1 MRMKPTSA
9 RLAILFAIALI
20 GCAILVMRTGV
31 FGGKQSD
38 YRSATKRTRRERL
51 DTASLPHSTPSRM
64 TGRTYIR
71 RNIPVLGLA
80 HTVFV
85 DDATGKLEVVESQ
98 QLRTDGSY
106 DIKLD
111 DNMLASFA
119 GILIDLPGHGF
130 VFLDR
135 DTCKQPEVDIQLV
148 FTEIPDFK
156 PGDGKLALLVDDI
169 FPLDVTSLFAEW
181 APVLQQ
187 RLGAVPGTS
196 FLRTTAD
203 NKGCYFVTG
212 LARGKAMRQ
221 VSGQVTDEKG
231 RPVSANIAIWMGKR
245 ISGPCLLNVASSGDG
260 KFNFS
265 VDSEASVSIGVW
277 DSVHRLVS
285 EPKYIAADTVSLVAR
300 PAGLADVI
308 VQEGG
313 SGEPVQG
320 LVFDTERQAD
330 MYNGN
335 RKPGAEAEF
344 AGSRMTDPSGHARLL
359 LPVGTYALV
368 VRDAT
373 TKGGIRW
380 ELPER
385 RISVRPGG
393 PAARVQ
399 LRATRMRARTLIPV
413 QGIDP
418 K

>member
-1 MRMKPTSA
+1 MHMKPTSA

-85 DDATGKLEVVESQ
+85 EDATGKLEVVGSQ

-130 VFLDR
+130 TFLDR
-135 DTCKQPEVDIQLV
+135 ETCKKPDVDIQLA
-148 FTEIPDFK
+148 FADIPDFNLK
-156 PGDGKLALLVDDI
+156 DGSLALLVDGL
-169 FPLDVTSLFAEW
+169 FPLDLTPLIAKW
-181 APVLQQ
+181 TPVLQQ
-187 RLGAVPGTS
+187 RLGAIPGTT
-196 FLRTTAD
+196 LLATTAD
-203 NKGCYFVTG
+203 KKGCYYQTG
-212 LARGKAMRQ
+212 LTSGPLRKIA
-221 VSGQVTDEKG
+221 GQVTDVKG
-231 RPVSANIAIWMGKR
+231 KPIAANVSIWMGKN
-245 ISGPCLLNVASSGDG
+245 ISGPAYLNVSSSADG
-260 KFNFS
+260 TFDFK
-265 VDSEASVSIGVW
+265 VDSSASVSISVW
-277 DSVHRLVS
+277 DPVRRLVS
-285 EPKYIAADTVSLVAR
+285 EPTYIAGDTVMLVAK

-335 RKPGAEAEF
+335 RKPSMQAEF

-368 VRDAT
+368 VRDTT
-373 TKGGIRW
+373 TKGGTRW

-399 LRATRMRARTLIPV
+399 LRATRMRARNLIPV
-413 QGIDP
+413 QGVDP
-418 K
+418 Q

>member
-1 MRMKPTSA
+1 MKPTSA

-20 GCAILVMRTGV
+20 GCAVLVMRTGV

-85 DDATGKLEVVESQ
+85 DDATGKLEVVGSQ

-130 VFLDR
+130 TFLDR
-135 DTCKQPEVDIQLV
+135 ETCKKPDVDIQLA
-148 FTEIPDFK
+148 FADIPDFNPK
-156 PGDGKLALLVDDI
+156 EGSLALLVDGL
-169 FPLDVTSLFAEW
+169 FPLDLTPLIAKW
-181 APVLQQ
+181 TPVLQQ
-187 RLGAVPGTS
+187 RLGAIPGAT
-196 FLRTTAD
+196 LLATTAD
-203 NKGCYFVTG
+203 KKGCYYQTG
-212 LARGKAMRQ
+212 LTSGKLRKI
-221 VSGQVTDEKG
+221 SGRVTDGKG
-231 RPVSANIAIWMGKR
+231 KPIAANVSIWMGKN
-245 ISGPCLLNVASSGDG
+245 ISGPGYLNVASSADG
-260 KFNFS
+260 TFNFEI
-265 VDSEASVSIGVW
+265 DAAASVSISVW
-277 DSVHRLVS
+277 DPVHRLVS
-285 EPKYIAADTVSLVAR
+285 EPTYIAGDTVTLVAQ
-300 PAGLADVI
+300 PAGIADVL
-308 VQEGG
+308 VTEGG

-335 RKPGAEAEF
+335 RKPGAKAEF

-359 LPVGTYALV
+359 LPVGTYALL
-368 VRDAT
+368 VRDTT
-373 TKGGIRW
+373 TKGGVRW

-399 LRATRMRARTLIPV
+399 LRATRIRARTLIPV
-413 QGIDP
+413 KGVDP
-418 K
+418 Q

>member
-1 MRMKPTSA
+1 MKPTSA

-20 GCAILVMRTGV
+20 GCAVLVMRTGV

-85 DDATGKLEVVESQ
+85 DDATGKLEVVGSQ

-130 VFLDR
+130 TFFDR
-135 DTCKQPEVDIQLV
+135 ETCKKPDVDIQLA
-148 FTEIPDFK
+148 FADIPDFNPK
-156 PGDGKLALLVDDI
+156 EGSLALLVDGL
-169 FPLDVTSLFAEW
+169 FPLDLTPLIAKW
-181 APVLQQ
+181 TPVLQQ
-187 RLGAVPGTS
+187 RLGAIPGAT
-196 FLRTTAD
+196 LLATTAD
-203 NKGCYFVTG
+203 KKGCYYQTG
-212 LARGKAMRQ
+212 LTSGKLRKI
-221 VSGQVTDEKG
+221 SGRVTDGKG
-231 RPVSANIAIWMGKR
+231 KPIAANVSIWMGKN
-245 ISGPCLLNVASSGDG
+245 ISGPGYLNVASSADG
-260 KFNFS
+260 SFNFEI
-265 VDSEASVSIGVW
+265 DAAASVSISVW
-277 DSVHRLVS
+277 DPVHRLVS
-285 EPKYIAADTVSLVAR
+285 EPTYIAGDTVTLVAQ
-300 PAGLADVI
+300 PAGIADVL
-308 VQEGG
+308 VTEGG

-335 RKPGAEAEF
+335 RKPGAKAEF
-344 AGSRMTDPSGHARLL
+344 AASRMTDPSGHARLL
-359 LPVGTYALV
+359 LPVGTYALL
-368 VRDAT
+368 VRDTT
-373 TKGGIRW
+373 TKGGVRW

-399 LRATRMRARTLIPV
+399 LRATRIRARTLIPV
-413 QGIDP
+413 KGVDP
-418 K
+418 Q

>member
-38 YRSATKRTRRERL
+38 YRNATKRPRRERL
-51 DTASLPHSTPSRM
+51 DTASLPHSTPSKM

-80 HTVFV
+80 HTIFV
-85 DDATGKLEVVESQ
+85 DDTTGKLEVVGSQ
-98 QLRTDGSY
+98 QLRTDGTY
-106 DIKLD
+106 DIKLE

-130 VFLDR
+130 TFLDR
-135 DTCKQPEVDIQLV
+135 ETCKKPDVDIQLA
-148 FTEIPDFK
+148 FADIPDFNLK
-156 PGDGKLALLVDDI
+156 DGSLALLVDGS
-169 FPLDVTSLFAEW
+169 FPLDLTPLIAKW
-181 APVLQQ
+181 TPVLQQ
-187 RLGAVPGTS
+187 RLGAIPGTT
-196 FLRTTAD
+196 LLATTAD
-203 NKGCYFVTG
+203 KRGCYYQTG
-212 LARGKAMRQ
+212 LT
-221 VSGQVTDEKG
+221 SGPLRNISGRVTDVKG
-231 RPVSANIAIWMGKR
+231 KPIAANVSIWMGKN
-245 ISGPCLLNVASSGDG
+245 ITGPAYLNVASSADG
-260 KFNFS
+260 TFNFK
-265 VDSEASVSIGVW
+265 VDSAASVSISVW
-277 DSVHRLVS
+277 DPVRRLVS
-285 EPKYIAADTVSLVAR
+285 EPTYIAGESVTLVAK

-335 RKPGAEAEF
+335 RKPGMQAVF
-344 AGSRMTDPSGHARLL
+344 ASSRMTDPSGHARLL

-368 VRDAT
+368 VRDST
-373 TKGGIRW
+373 TKGGTRW

-413 QGIDP
+413 QGVDP
-418 K
+418 Q

>member
-20 GCAILVMRTGV
+20 GCAVLVMRTGV
-31 FGGKQSD
+31 FGGKQTD
-38 YRSATKRTRRERL
+38 YRNATKRPRRERL
-51 DTASLPHSTPSRM
+51 DTATLPHSTPSKM

-80 HTVFV
+80 HTIFV
-85 DDATGKLEVVESQ
+85 DDTTGKLEVVGSR
-98 QLRTDGSY
+98 QLRTDGTY
-106 DIKLD
+106 DIKLE

-135 DTCKQPEVDIQLV
+135 ETCKKPDVDIQLA
-148 FTEIPDFK
+148 FADIPDFNLK
-156 PGDGKLALLVDDI
+156 DGSLALLVDGL
-169 FPLDVTSLFAEW
+169 FPLDLTPLIAKW
-181 APVLQQ
+181 TPVLQQ
-187 RLGAVPGTS
+187 RLGAIPGTT
-196 FLRTTAD
+196 LLATTTD
-203 NKGCYFVTG
+203 KKGCYYQTG
-212 LARGKAMRQ
+212 LT
-221 VSGQVTDEKG
+221 SGQLRKISGRVTDVKG
-231 RPVSANIAIWMGKR
+231 KPIAANVSIWMGKN
-245 ISGPCLLNVASSGDG
+245 ITGPAYLNVASSADG
-260 KFNFS
+260 TFNFK
-265 VDSEASVSIGVW
+265 VDSAASVSISVW
-277 DSVHRLVS
+277 DPVRRLVS
-285 EPKYIAADTVSLVAR
+285 EPTYIAGDTVMLVAK

-335 RKPGAEAEF
+335 RKPGMQAVF
-344 AGSRMTDPSGHARLL
+344 ASSRMTDPSGHARLL

-368 VRDAT
+368 VRDST
-373 TKGGIRW
+373 TKGGTRW

-413 QGIDP
+413 QDVDP
-418 K
+418 Q